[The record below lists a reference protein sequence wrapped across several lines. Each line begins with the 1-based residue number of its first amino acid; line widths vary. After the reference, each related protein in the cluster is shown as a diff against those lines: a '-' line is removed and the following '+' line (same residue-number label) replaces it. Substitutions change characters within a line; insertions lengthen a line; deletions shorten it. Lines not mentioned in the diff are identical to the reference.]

1 MLLLI
6 GTQRLTSH
14 TQDLR
19 ELKSRQKKNNP
30 STEERKGALS
40 PTSNQNAIFFSGMTM
55 GI

>member
-19 ELKSRQKKNNP
+19 ELKSRQKKKILAQ
-30 STEERKGALS
+30 RKGR
-40 PTSNQNAIFFSGMTM
+40 GR
-55 GI
+55 